1 MWPFKKLPP
10 SNQNDKY
17 LVSARIKILD
27 ALTYCNKLSKE
38 KYGYYSSFSL
48 NDDPSLERFVID
60 YSSWLD
66 LWDIYYVQRGWKRG
80 FQRFREVD
88 ELIAYMGDFLN
99 KPPNQMHA
107 IKFHFNIVDAT
118 NRRNA
123 EYFNSA
129 RIKIL
134 DSLT

>member
-107 IKFHFNIVDAT
+107 IKFHFNIV
-118 NRRNA
+118 
-123 EYFNSA
+123 FF
-129 RIKIL
+129 
-134 DSLT
+134 SLY